1 MTIFAARSAAS
12 SSVRSSTC
20 PPVRAGLR
28 VLVVTALALLAS
40 ACSQR
45 FAVSV
50 NEQPIYDPRPNT
62 TEYRFQDPGLQA
74 CVNIALQRPNTS
86 VDSITTLACPG
97 WQIAVI
103 EGIDALRALQH
114 LDISDNNIS
123 SIAPLDALD
132 NLSTLTASNNRIS
145 DIALLQSMAT
155 LTAATLNGNNNIPC
169 QQLDALGQ
177 KLGGNLSRPQ
187 SCRQ

>member
-1 MTIFAARSAAS
+1 GPVTEPRGLHIVITSPVCS
-12 SSVRSSTC
+12 SLS
-20 PPVRAGLR
+20 PYLR
-28 VLVVTALALLAS
+28 VIGITTLALLAS

-86 VDSITTLACPG
+86 AESITTLACPG
-97 WQIAVI
+97 WQIAAI

-132 NLSTLTASNNRIS
+132 NLSTLTASNNRIT
-145 DIALLQSMAT
+145 DIALLQSM
-155 LTAATLNGNNNIPC
+155 
-169 QQLDALGQ
+169 
-177 KLGGNLSRPQ
+177 
-187 SCRQ
+187 